1 MEKQII
7 KEKLDFIAKN
17 TSYLDYLLE
26 NIDYNVQNETAFLY
40 FYNILMCDTSL
51 EECKDY
57 SDLVALIEEK
67 CLVNSEPSTNI
78 KQRNILFSV
87 AFYVDGL
94 AISKDEKKQL
104 RDYIREYV
112 KELDVVCSIPLI
124 KSKVNLF
131 SNLSINEIKKL

>member
-40 FYNILMCDTSL
+40 FYNILMCETSL

-57 SDLVALIEEK
+57 SDLAALIEEK
-67 CLVNSEPSTNI
+67 CLINSEPSTNV

-87 AFYVDGL
+87 AFYVDSL

-131 SNLSINEIKKL
+131 SNLSINELKKL

>member
-26 NIDYNVQNETAFLY
+26 NIDCNVQNETAFLY

-67 CLVNSEPSTNI
+67 CLINSEPSTNV

-87 AFYVDGL
+87 AFYVDSL
-94 AISKDEKKQL
+94 SISKDEKKQL

-112 KELDVVCSIPLI
+112 KELDVVCSIPLS
-124 KSKVNLF
+124 KSKVILF

>member
-7 KEKLDFIAKN
+7 KEKLDFIAEN

-26 NIDYNVQNETAFLY
+26 NIDCNVQNETAFLY
-40 FYNILMCDTSL
+40 FYNILMCETSL

-57 SDLVALIEEK
+57 SALIELIEEK
-67 CLVNSEPSTNI
+67 CLVNSEPSTNV

-112 KELDVVCSIPLI
+112 KELEVTSVPMSKSGIKHIPRFKIYEL
-124 KSKVNLF
+124 
-131 SNLSINEIKKL
+131 KKL

>member
-40 FYNILMCDTSL
+40 FYNIIMCDTSL

-57 SDLVALIEEK
+57 SDLAALIEEK
-67 CLVNSEPSTNI
+67 CLINSEPSTNV

-87 AFYVDGL
+87 AFYVDSL

-131 SNLSINEIKKL
+131 SNLSINELKKL

>member
-40 FYNILMCDTSL
+40 FYNIIMCDTSL

-57 SDLVALIEEK
+57 SYLVALIEEK
-67 CLVNSEPSTNI
+67 CLINSEPSTNV

-87 AFYVDGL
+87 AFYVDSL

-131 SNLSINEIKKL
+131 SNLSINELKKL